1 MAGLATRRGRAA
13 LATVS
18 VAVLALGAA
27 CSSSDNSKGA
37 SKSKASGVVTNEP
50 ITIRAGMNDPNHTSI
65 AVLQFM
71 PAKATVAVGQKV
83 SWSWNDTKEPHT
95 VTFFPPGQSA
105 PAPGS
110 DPSLF
115 APTPPK
121 GAYDGTAL
129 VNSGLAPQGPQAVPP
144 FEMTFAK
151 PGTYNYTCVIHPQMV
166 GTITVVGA
174 GAAGDTAAAVT
185 TRGDQEKGQW
195 LAEGNDAF
203 QKFESAAPAATKNR
217 DGTTTWTIQMG
228 TSTPHTDIL
237 AFAPVP
243 AAVKHGDKVTFVNN
257 SMAPHTASFFNQQA
271 PIQNPED
278 PAAQKPAPGPSP
290 QKLNAKDLFNTGT
303 LPPNAPPGAGPPEA
317 ARSFTFSVPTAGDYQ
332 YICIYH
338 APSGMAGVIKA
349 S

>member
-1 MAGLATRRGRAA
+1 MGVLGTRRVRIG
-13 LATVS
+13 LTVAT

-27 CSSSDNSKGA
+27 CSSSNDN
-37 SKSKASGVVTNEP
+37 KAAAKQPGTVTAQP
-50 ITIRAGMNDPNHTSI
+50 ITIRAGMNDPDHSQI

-83 SWSWNDTKEPHT
+83 SWSWNATREPHT

-121 GAYDGTAL
+121 GAYDGTTL
-129 VNSGLAPQGPQAVPP
+129 VNSGLVPQGPQAPPP

-151 PGTYNYTCVIHPQMV
+151 AGTYNYTCVIHPQMV
-166 GTITVVGA
+166 GTITVV
-174 GAAGDTAAAVT
+174 AGDAGETAAAVT

-203 QKFESAAPAATKNR
+203 RKLQSAVPASTKNR
-217 DGTTTWTIQMG
+217 DGTTTWKIEMG
-228 TSTPHTDIL
+228 ASTPHTDVL
-237 AFAPVP
+237 AYAPVP
-243 AAVKHGDKVTFVNN
+243 ATVKHGDKVTFVNN
-257 SMAPHTASFFNQQA
+257 SMAPHTASFFNQQP
-271 PIQNPED
+271 PIQDPES
-278 PAAQKPAPGPSP
+278 PAAQKAAPGPSP

-303 LPPNAPPGAGPPEA
+303 LPPNAPPGAGPPVA
-317 ARSFTFSVPTAGDYQ
+317 ARSFTFSVPAAGEYQ
-332 YICIYH
+332 YVCIFH
-338 APSGMAGVIKA
+338 APSGMAGSIKA

>member
-1 MAGLATRRGRAA
+1 M
-13 LATVS
+13 
-18 VAVLALGAA
+18 LALGAA
-27 CSSSDNSKGA
+27 CGSSDDN
-37 SKSKASGVVTNEP
+37 KSAAKTKASGVVENEP
-50 ITIRAGMNDPNHTSI
+50 ITIRAGVNDPDHMAV
-65 AVLQFM
+65 AVLQYM

-83 SWSWNDTKEPHT
+83 SWSWNDTKEPHS
-95 VTFFPPGQSA
+95 VTFFPPGQTA
-105 PAPGS
+105 PDPGS
-110 DPSLF
+110 DPALF
-115 APTPPK
+115 APTPPT
-121 GAYDGTAL
+121 GAYDGAVM

-151 PGTYNYTCVIHPQMV
+151 PGSYNYSCVIHPQMV
-166 GTITVVGA
+166 GTITVV
-174 GAAGDTAAAVT
+174 AAGQTGETAAAIT

-195 LAEGNDAF
+195 LAEGNDALS
-203 QKFESAAPAATKNR
+203 KLMSAAPTSTKNR
-217 DGTTTWTIQMG
+217 DGTTSWKIEMG

-257 SMAPHTASFFNQQA
+257 SMAPHTASFFNQQP
-271 PIQNPED
+271 PIQSPSD
-278 PAAQKPAPGPSP
+278 PAAEKVVPGPSP

-317 ARSFTFSVPTAGDYQ
+317 ARSFTFSVPTAGDYS
-332 YICIYH
+332 YVCIYH

>member
-1 MAGLATRRGRAA
+1 MSGLRTRRVRVGFT
-13 LATVS
+13 LATVG
-18 VAVLALGAA
+18 VLALGAA
-27 CSSSDNSKGA
+27 CSSSDNSKSA
-37 SKSKASGVVTNEP
+37 SKAKGVVTPGP
-50 ITIRAGMNDPNHTSI
+50 ITIQAGVSDPAHSQI

-71 PAKATVAVGQKV
+71 PAKATVSVGQKV
-83 SWSWNDTKEPHT
+83 SWSWAATREPHS

-110 DPSLF
+110 DTSLF

-121 GAYDGTAL
+121 GAFDGSTL
-129 VNSGLAPQGPQAVPP
+129 VNSGLMPQGPQAVPP

-151 PGTYNYTCVIHPQMV
+151 AGTYAYQCVIHPQMV
-166 GTITVVGA
+166 GTIVVTPGDA
-174 GAAGDTAAAVT
+174 GETAAAVT

-203 QKFESAAPAATKNR
+203 QKFESAAPASTKNR
-217 DGTTTWTIQMG
+217 DGTTTWTVQMG

-243 AAVKHGDKVTFVNN
+243 ATVKHGDKVTFVNN
-257 SMAPHTASFFNQQA
+257 SMAPHTASFFNTQP

-278 PAAQKPAPGPSP
+278 PAAQKAAPGPSP

-303 LPPNAPPGAGPPEA
+303 LPPNAPPGAGPPVA
-317 ARSFTFSVPTAGDYQ
+317 ARSFTFSVPTAGDFQ
-332 YICIYH
+332 YVCIYH
-338 APSGMAGVIKA
+338 APSGMAGEIKA